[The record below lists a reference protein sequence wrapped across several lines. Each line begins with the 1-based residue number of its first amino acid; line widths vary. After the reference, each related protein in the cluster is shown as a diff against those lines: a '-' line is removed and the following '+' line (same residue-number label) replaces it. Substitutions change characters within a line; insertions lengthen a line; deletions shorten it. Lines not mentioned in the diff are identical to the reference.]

1 MLTPYR
7 LPSAREVGNDIFDTG
22 HASLRVICEHGN
34 GLLKGRWSSLVLLHV
49 AIRNERDVQFVCNWI
64 LACCVLHNIVN
75 RLRNGEDDV
84 PLYCETSR
92 ASQVSNAIP
101 QDNCLIMRENMK
113 SELLHYLGFTEK

>member
-49 AIRNERDVQFVCNWI
+49 AIRNERDVQFVCNWS
-64 LACCVLHNIVN
+64 LACYVLHNIVN

-84 PLYCETSR
+84 PLYCETPR

-101 QDNCLIMRENMK
+101 QDNCLIMRENIK
-113 SELLHYLGFTEK
+113 S